1 MLNERQKRFCEEYVI
16 DLNATKA
23 AERAGYAKKTSYSM
37 GHELLKKPEIQAFVG
52 DLRKKQQERCEV
64 TADRIVNELARV
76 AFANTTDF
84 VSIQDIEV
92 KKGRKKVTMR
102 VPVFELTEDIPEDKR
117 AAIAEISA
125 SDSGGTRIK
134 THDKVKAL
142 ELLGKHLGVFEKDNN
157 QKKQVFKVTLKK
169 SNV

>member
-1 MLNERQKRFCEEYVI
+1 MLNEKQLRFCEEYII

-23 AERAGYAKKTSYSM
+23 AERAGYSKKTAYSQ
-37 GHELLKKPEIQAFVG
+37 GHDLLKKSEISSAIAEFR
-52 DLRKKQQERCEV
+52 LKLQEKTSISAEKV
-64 TADRIVNELARV
+64 VNELAKV

-84 VSIQDIEV
+84 VSIQDIQV
-92 KKGRKKVTMR
+92 KKGRKMVTMR
-102 VPVFELTEDIPEDKR
+102 VPVFELTSDIPEDKR
-117 AAIAEISA
+117 GAIAEISS

-142 ELLGKHLGVFEKDNN
+142 ELLGKHLGVFEKDNA
-157 QKKQVFKVTLKK
+157 QKKQTFKVTLKK